1 MWSVVWV
8 VYFLANKY
16 ICTILWEYFLLLKI
30 VNMIIVNMITLYMT
44 CTHHKFY
51 SAFLKQGIYDHNFV
65 NNLTGL
71 NCKSYFIF
79 HVTCCILSYKL
90 LTLRIFILTALLHT
104 WLRKMSYKEF
114 YIHPLIGNIPFSLI
128 YFSFFFFALVSW
140 SLLWHEQNKWSCN
153 FFNEINVVFWML
165 SRI

>member
-1 MWSVVWV
+1 
-8 VYFLANKY
+8 
-16 ICTILWEYFLLLKI
+16 
-30 VNMIIVNMITLYMT
+30 MIIVNMITLYMT

-128 YFSFFFFALVSW
+128 YFSFFF
-140 SLLWHEQNKWSCN
+140 LLWFPGLFYDMNRT
-153 FFNEINVVFWML
+153 NEVAIFLMKLMWFSECYLGFRNQ
-165 SRI
+165 I